1 MRNEADEPRVCEVN
15 TVRLCLPA
23 TVDNYHL
30 AGLLNPLLERQQY
43 RICLDVSGVLRL
55 GTVEFRVLEI
65 FAESCAR
72 NGGFLKLENVGDT
85 LGTLLREF
93 GLAELMRAG
102 PG

>member
-15 TVRLCLPA
+15 TAIVSARNG
-23 TVDNYHL
+23 DNYHL
-30 AGLLNPLLERQQY
+30 AALLNPLLERQQY
-43 RICLDVSGVLRL
+43 RICSMSVACCGWARWS
-55 GTVEFRVLEI
+55 FVLEI

-72 NGGFLKLENVGDT
+72 NGGFQTENVGDT